1 MAGTGSEVAD
11 QERPA
16 CEGHCGEAVRSDIGG
31 SGECFATELSLCTQ
45 KEEEEEEFRG
55 GYIKEWRRVEH
66 EWRLGDTGRCNER
79 EKF

>member
-16 CEGHCGEAVRSDIGG
+16 REGHCGEAVRSDIGG

-45 KEEEEEEFRG
+45 KEEEEEF
-55 GYIKEWRRVEH
+55 
-66 EWRLGDTGRCNER
+66 
-79 EKF
+79 